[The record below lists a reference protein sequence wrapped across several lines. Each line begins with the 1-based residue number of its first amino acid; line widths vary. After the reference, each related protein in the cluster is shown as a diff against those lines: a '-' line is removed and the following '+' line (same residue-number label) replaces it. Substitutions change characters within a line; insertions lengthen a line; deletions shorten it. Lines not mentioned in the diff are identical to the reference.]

1 MWTPPEKPRSRSQGR
16 PAPMCSF
23 KEWGRYC
30 VRIMTSKTPELTQ
43 LESVKSMIRY
53 LPAKGTA
60 GLARL
65 SVNTPRREPSPP
77 ARMTARVL
85 IVVASGGVPV
95 QRAGALVER
104 HILRG
109 RAAPGEIGPHAP
121 PLNFGPLPRL
131 SVHRERAVESIPKR
145 PGGEFGEQKAIPIRV
160 AGVTDCVG
168 QAAGAPG
175 HRDGAVA
182 HSDHLGQAAGLIAR
196 RNQDHVRAG
205 VDLSREERIEPQ
217 AGGSAAWMVPLDCRE
232 LGFERRLAR
241 AQQHELPAGRQPAP
255 DRWDRYIEALLLV
268 QA

>member
-23 KEWGRYC
+23 REWGRYC

-131 SVHRERAVESIPKR
+131 SVHPQRTVESISER
-145 PGGEFGEQKAIPIRV
+145 PRGEFVEQKAIPVRV
-160 AGVTDCVG
+160 AGVADCVG
-168 QAAGAPG
+168 EAAGTPG

-182 HSDHLGQAAGLIAR
+182 HGDHLGQAAGLIAG
-196 RNQDHVRAG
+196 RNQDHVG
-205 VDLSREERIEPQ
+205 TGIDPSREEQIEAQ
-217 AGGSAAWMVPLDCRE
+217 AGGSAARVVPLDCRE
-232 LGFERRLAR
+232 LVLERGLA
-241 AQQHELPAGRQPAP
+241 
-255 DRWDRYIEALLLV
+255 
-268 QA
+268 